1 MKHTLSPEMLAW
13 RQAHIRCAALK
24 LRYRRLCS
32 RMDTPSTQLAVT
44 LRQTESAQAA
54 CRRLRK
60 PQTS

>member
-32 RMDTPSTQLAVT
+32 RTDTPSTQLADT